1 VTNLLLDTHVLLW
14 VATRDDRLGER
25 AAAAIRDGR
34 RVVYVSAAS
43 AWEIAIKRAIGK
55 LDAPHDLAELLAR
68 YRFTPLD
75 VTIDH
80 ALAVEALPPHH
91 RDPFDRMLVAQAR
104 SERLMLVSADPRV
117 RAYEVR
123 VLPANG

>member
-1 VTNLLLDTHVLLW
+1 MTNLLLDTHVLLW
-14 VATRDDRLGER
+14 VATRDDRLGGR

-34 RVVYVSAAS
+34 RVVFVSAAS

-55 LDAPHDLAELLAR
+55 LDAPRDLAELMER

-75 VTIDH
+75 VTIEH
-80 ALAVEALPPHH
+80 ALETEALPPHH
-91 RDPFDRMLVAQAR
+91 RDPFDRLLVAQAR
-104 SERLMLVSADPRV
+104 RERLTLVSADPRL